1 MLADSLMLEISRA
14 THAHRERS
22 KQLSALAE
30 QAAQLATLPGAV
42 CRQLADRADATLARE
57 DAEAAAKL
65 TSEITELIASERKT
79 LAAAAKRRA
88 ILTTLTE
95 LGYEVRDGMETAWV
109 NDGRL
114 VMRRAAN
121 PEMGVEVKGAVGADQ
136 LQFRPVRFGA
146 VDAKSDRANDRD
158 IEALWCSDFNKLHKR
173 VQAEKGEFKIEKTM
187 SVGAVEVLFVAERE
201 GSETRQIVAAPLK
214 SRSI

>member
-1 MLADSLMLEISRA
+1 M
-14 THAHRERS
+14 
-22 KQLSALAE
+22 
-30 QAAQLATLPGAV
+30 
-42 CRQLADRADATLARE
+42 
-57 DAEAAAKL
+57 
-65 TSEITELIASERKT
+65 
-79 LAAAAKRRA
+79 RA

-146 VDAKSDRANDRD
+146 ADAKSDRANDRD